1 MARPDLD
8 VDAVVVGAGT
18 AGANAAYQ
26 LAGRGLRVA
35 LVERRAA
42 DQGGAQ
48 WSNGVLDWQFDR
60 AGIAPP
66 APPERESAHVRT
78 HIVGPDGSH
87 GVTLAAPPT
96 VGADMARLGQRVR
109 ALAVDAGV
117 EVLDRAEHR
126 AVELS
131 NGRPTAVEVDV
142 PGDRGTHRVRLAA
155 PLFVDASG
163 RRGVLRRQVPAL
175 APWCPTVRGDELCTA
190 ADVHLDVVDPD
201 GARRFLARHGAQPG
215 ETVTAVGTNGGF
227 STVAVG
233 VADDLAHARVLV
245 GCLANGRYGTG
256 PRMLDDLRRRE
267 AWLGEVTSGGSGVIP
282 LRRPYARFTA
292 PGIAL
297 VGDAACQVFP
307 AHGSG
312 IGLGLIAG
320 TMLAEAV
327 AGADDPGDDQALWR
341 YQAGFQRE
349 FGGVLA
355 SSDAFRRLS
364 TELGGDGVA
373 ELVRAGLMLEATAH
387 AALDQRWP
395 EPSPGELATM
405 ARRLARHPRLAR
417 RMLPRLAR
425 AQLLGAL
432 ASRYPGDPD
441 LTALARWDHRVDR
454 LLGSLPR

>member
-1 MARPDLD
+1 
-8 VDAVVVGAGT
+8 
-18 AGANAAYQ
+18 
-26 LAGRGLRVA
+26 
-35 LVERRAA
+35 
-42 DQGGAQ
+42 
-48 WSNGVLDWQFDR
+48 
-60 AGIAPP
+60 
-66 APPERESAHVRT
+66 
-78 HIVGPDGSH
+78 
-87 GVTLAAPPT
+87 
-96 VGADMARLGQRVR
+96 MARLGQRVR

-349 FGGVLA
+349 HGGTLA
-355 SSDAFRRLS
+355 AYDVVRRLS
-364 TELGGDGVA
+364 SRLGTRGVTEMFRSG
-373 ELVRAGLMLEATAH
+373 LVGPDSSA
-387 AALDQRWP
+387 AALRQQWWSP
-395 EPSPGELATM
+395 APSE
-405 ARRLARHPRLAR
+405 
-417 RMLPRLAR
+417 LPRL
-425 AQLLGAL
+425 GVGL
-432 ASRYPGDPD
+432 ATRPGLAAKVLP
-441 LTALARWDHRVDR
+441 ALARASAAHRLYEQYPTEPDDAALRSWSRRADSV
-454 LLGSLPR
+454 LGRAAI